1 MWMQI
6 KQAWLQLAQREQQM
20 LLALGVF
27 LIGVLLYLM
36 IWSPI
41 HTSYLQAQQSEQ
53 KAVSD
58 WQWLSE
64 QVKKHPMQQSG
75 QQTLQF
81 ASQSQLM
88 GSIQK
93 TLRDENLLGSMQ
105 SIAPS
110 AKAIKVSFKEV
121 HAPRF
126 FRWLSSLEKQGL
138 VSSQLQVTPVNT
150 GVIQASVSFEVA
162 N

>member
-1 MWMQI
+1 MWMQT
-6 KQAWLQLAQREQQM
+6 KQAWSQLAQREQQM
-20 LLALGVF
+20 VLGLGIF
-27 LIGVLLYLM
+27 LILVLLYLL

-41 HTSYLQAQQSEQ
+41 HNGYAQAQKAEQ
-53 KAVSD
+53 KAAED
-58 WQWLSE
+58 WRWLSE
-64 QVKKHPMQQSG
+64 QVQKHPMQQRSE
-75 QQTLQF
+75 QTLQF
-81 ASQSQLM
+81 ATQSQLM

-93 TLRDENLLGSMQ
+93 TLRDENLLGSME
-105 SIAPS
+105 SLTPS

-138 VSSQLQVTPVNT
+138 VSSQLQVTPVKT
-150 GVIQASVSFEVA
+150 GIIQASVSFEVA

>member
-6 KQAWLQLAQREQQM
+6 KQAWSQLAQREQQM

-27 LIGVLLYLM
+27 LVGVLLYLV

-41 HTSYLQAQQSEQ
+41 HSGYTQAKQFEQ
-53 KAVSD
+53 KSLAD

-64 QVKKHPMQQSG
+64 QVKKYPMQQSG

-93 TLRDENLLGSMQ
+93 TLRDENLLGFMQ
-105 SIAPS
+105 SITPS
-110 AKAIKVSFKEV
+110 AKAIKVSFNEV
-121 HAPRF
+121 PAPRF

-138 VSSQLQVTPVNT
+138 VSSQLQVSPVKT
-150 GVIQASVSFEVA
+150 GIIQVSVSFEVV

>member
-1 MWMQI
+1 MWMQT
-6 KQAWLQLAQREQQM
+6 KQTWSQLAQREQQM
-20 LLALGVF
+20 LLALGAF
-27 LIGVLLYLM
+27 LVGVLLYM
-36 IWSPI
+36 TIWSPI
-41 HTSYLQAQQSEQ
+41 HDAYSQAQKAEQ
-53 KAVSD
+53 KAVAD

-64 QVKKHPMQQSG
+64 QVKKHPMQESREQS
-75 QQTLQF
+75 LQF
-81 ASQSQLM
+81 ATQSQLM

-105 SIAPS
+105 SITPS

-126 FRWLSSLEKQGL
+126 FRWLSLLEKQGL
-138 VSSQLQVTPVNT
+138 VSSQLQVNPVNT
-150 GVIQASVSFEVA
+150 GIVQASVSFEVV